1 LRALLVA
8 FLLAGCAIRP
18 PAEMSD
24 WERENIDRR
33 PVEESVAL
41 PPYPRAA
48 SLVEF
53 TVSDPGGFRFFIDA
67 ATLDVR
73 KDGVVRY
80 VLVARSAEGAQ
91 NVSFEGLRCA
101 SADHRVYALGRPDGT
116 WAPARGDWHPV
127 RAAPPRQAALYRE
140 YFCPQKQAIRDAGEG
155 VRALQAGGHPFSTG
169 FGAEGG
175 R

>member
-1 LRALLVA
+1 MLVA
-8 FLLAGCAIRP
+8 LLLAGCGIRP

-33 PVEESVAL
+33 PVEDNVAL

-48 SLVEF
+48 NLVEF

-67 ATLDVR
+67 ATLAVG
-73 KDGVVRY
+73 KDAIVRY

-91 NVSFEGLRCA
+91 NVSYEGLRCA

-116 WAPARGDWHPV
+116 WAPARGDWRPL
-127 RAAPPRQAALYRE
+127 RAAGQRQVALYRE
-140 YFCPQKQAIRDAGEG
+140 YFCPQKQPIRDAAEG
-155 VRALQAGGHPFSTG
+155 VRALRAGGHPSYKAFAG
-169 FGAEGG
+169 ERGI
-175 R
+175 